1 MAIEPDKTAL
11 SETEL
16 EVLRILWQQSP
27 LKPAEIQERFSS
39 EIDNGTLRSVLMGL
53 VEKGILGRSK
63 VGKAFHYAPRVR
75 RERLLARMTRKLAEI
90 FTGGSA
96 GALVVELI
104 RDQPLDADTLAVL
117 RQIVADDPKRHETE
131 TRRTAAE
138 RPPAA
143 TPAEPN
149 GHPEDNGP
157 TARGRRAKRS

>member
-16 EVLRILWQQSP
+16 EVLRILWQDAP

-39 EIDNGTLRSVLMGL
+39 EIDNGTLRSVLVGL

-104 RDQPLDADTLAVL
+104 RDQPLDDDTLAVL
-117 RQIVADDPKRHETE
+117 RQIVADDPKRRETE
-131 TRRTAAE
+131 IQPGAA
-138 RPPAA
+138 RPPS
-143 TPAEPN
+143 TSAEPN
-149 GHPEDNGP
+149 DQSEDNGP
-157 TARGRRAKRS
+157 TLRRRRARRS

>member
-1 MAIEPDKTAL
+1 MAIEPDKTVL

-16 EVLRILWQQSP
+16 EVLRILWQDAP
-27 LKPAEIQERFSS
+27 LKPAEIQERFSA
-39 EIDNGTLRSVLMGL
+39 EIDNGTLRSVLVGL

-104 RDQPLDADTLAVL
+104 RDQPLDDDTLAVL
-117 RQIVADDPKRHETE
+117 RQIVADDPKRRETE
-131 TRRTAAE
+131 IRPATD
-138 RPPAA
+138 RPPS
-143 TPAEPN
+143 TSAEPN
-149 GHPEDNGP
+149 DQPEDNGP
-157 TARGRRAKRS
+157 TMRRRRAKRS

>member
-16 EVLRILWQQSP
+16 EVLRILWQEAP

-39 EIDNGTLRSVLMGL
+39 EIDNGTLRSVLVGL

-104 RDQPLDADTLAVL
+104 RDQPLDDDTLAVL
-117 RQIVADDPKRHETE
+117 RQIVADDPKRRETE
-131 TRRTAAE
+131 IRPAAD
-138 RPPAA
+138 RPPSAVS
-143 TPAEPN
+143 AEPN
-149 GHPEDNGP
+149 DQPEDNGP
-157 TARGRRAKRS
+157 TMRRRRARRS